1 MTLRILLVCSFIAL
15 LTAGRAWGHSHVWIH
30 GAVIVQFDQ
39 KGLAGFRQEWVFDEM
54 FSHMIIHDFDKNRN
68 GALESEEV
76 QAVYKGAF
84 SNLHKFGYFTR
95 VKVNGKPF
103 SVSSVR
109 DFNAK
114 IVGNRVVYHFYVPC
128 PVEAGSSSQEV
139 RIGVYDES
147 FYTSIT
153 ILKDQ
158 IFFENTSG
166 YAFDYKVALNEEEP
180 YYFGQVYP
188 EEIILK
194 FRTKE

>member
-1 MTLRILLVCSFIAL
+1 MNLCMRIYVDPLLRGMTVLIPILCFVTVLFMEGKAS
-15 LTAGRAWGHSHVWIH
+15 GHSHVWIH

-158 IFFENTSG
+158 IFS
-166 YAFDYKVALNEEEP
+166 
-180 YYFGQVYP
+180 
-188 EEIILK
+188 
-194 FRTKE
+194 RTLRDMHSTTRLH